1 MYIYSKIVQLTI
13 MHIPSIWVRIY
24 YYPTQNNKST
34 RLYYSELDRP
44 IKNKWIRLILKREK
58 NNQYEPFIFNSTI
71 QLRITDPVISR
82 WISANVNSS
91 QHEVME
97 RQSTDNLTFD
107 IIYSH
112 YLLYTRTISLFP
124 FNITSYWHTLTL
136 LLRNISN
143 I

>member
-1 MYIYSKIVQLTI
+1 MNPI
-13 MHIPSIWVRIY
+13 
-24 YYPTQNNKST
+24 N
-34 RLYYSELDRP
+34 SEER
-44 IKNKWIRLILKREK
+44 KKRKKERK
-58 NNQYEPFIFNSTI
+58 NNQYEPFIFDSTI

-124 FNITSYWHTLTL
+124 FNITSY
-136 LLRNISN
+136 
-143 I
+143 